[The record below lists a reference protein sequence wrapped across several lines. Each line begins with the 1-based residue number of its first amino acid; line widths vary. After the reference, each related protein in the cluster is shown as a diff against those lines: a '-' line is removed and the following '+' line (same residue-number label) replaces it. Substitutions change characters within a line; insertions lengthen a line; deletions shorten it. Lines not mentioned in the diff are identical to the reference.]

1 MPDASKININGLLIS
16 LKDAFARSEINRVL
30 GLIPTKTSQLE
41 NDSGFITSA
50 DFPVTSV
57 NGKTGAVSL
66 DYEDVN
72 AMPANYIAPVASVN
86 SKTGVV
92 VLSAED
98 VGALPNDYT
107 PPTEIFWVTYQSTTN
122 AEIEAAINANK
133 LPMVWRQ
140 TGLYVL
146 SERVSATQHWFTGIS
161 HSNERISLECL
172 NDTWMV
178 NTATYPAVNNAAFTA
193 SPTAPTPATSDEST
207 KLATTKYVANKID
220 DELANYSFPTEIY
233 WVTYGT
239 TTNAQIEA
247 AITAGKLVACY
258 YSGRTYTLT
267 NRSSATNHYLSCING
282 SSNYRYQIRCNSDVW
297 TNTSSQ
303 LAPLSSPAFSGNPTA
318 TTQAVGNNSTRL
330 ATTAFVQNAINNSV
344 TSDGTVSDVRTGT
357 TVRSVRITING
368 KLVTISII
376 LNTTTAV
383 TADLTDLFVVSNAP
397 GPNQSVYGVGRS
409 LGTSGSIFGVAIAA
423 YSGGI
428 KIKSFGTIPVGD
440 WQEVT
445 ITYISG

>member
-41 NDSGFITSA
+41 NDSGYITNA

-172 NDTWMV
+172 NNTWMV

-267 NRSSATNHYLSCING
+267 NRSSATNHYFSCING
-282 SSNYRYQIRCNSDVW
+282 SSNYRYQIRCNSDAW

-303 LAPLSSPAFSGNPTA
+303 LAPLASPAFSGNPTA

-330 ATTAFVQNAINNSV
+330 ATTAFVQNELANAV
-344 TSDGTVSDVRTGT
+344 TSDGAVSDVHSNITVN
-357 TVRSVRITING
+357 TVRFTKIG
-368 KLVTISII
+368 KIITISIGI
-376 LNTTTAV
+376 NNSSQITGDLTSLFACTNISGPTQNLYVAGKSASNNSSAGIVFTTTSDNKLLV
-383 TADLTDLFVVSNAP
+383 K
-397 GPNQSVYGVGRS
+397 
-409 LGTSGSIFGVAIAA
+409 TSGNLP
-423 YSGGI
+423 SGNWFVF
-428 KIKSFGTIPVGD
+428 SA
-440 WQEVT
+440 
-445 ITYISG
+445 TYISK